1 VPLSLIYLDVV
12 ASRGVERRLVKVL
25 RPALR
30 GADVIGDLGNG
41 RLLVILPET
50 GDELARGLASELT
63 AVLHRAGLG
72 HVVGPTHVV
81 TADAGLDAEQL
92 IAQVN
97 NQRGDDQPTGYRAAG
112 KLA

>member
-1 VPLSLIYLDVV
+1 VEQGTPLSLIYLDVLG
-12 ASRGVERRLVKVL
+12 SRDFKRRFVKVL

-30 GADVIGDLGNG
+30 GADAIGDLGNG

-50 GDELARGLASELT
+50 SDELARGLASQLT
-63 AVLHRAGLG
+63 AMLDRAGLG
-72 HVVGPTHVV
+72 DMVGPTHPL

-97 NQRGDDQPTGYRAAG
+97 NRRAHD
-112 KLA
+112 